1 MKSKASPSLSV
12 IRLFTFFKL
21 PPGLTS
27 LNRLQGVLRENHMLE
42 QVRVGNLRQL
52 EVPSVK
58 GPREIGSYF
67 VRDSQA
73 VATWLVRISLAGV
86 FFWFGML
93 KVTGSSPVVEL
104 LRNSFGFLAS
114 APYLQL
120 LGAGEVII
128 GVGLLVPRFSR
139 AAAAIMVMHLFCT
152 LGLAFISPSLVFAPS
167 FPVLTMQGEFLAK
180 NLVLISA
187 GLSVILKKE

>member
-1 MKSKASPSLSV
+1 
-12 IRLFTFFKL
+12 
-21 PPGLTS
+21 
-27 LNRLQGVLRENHMLE
+27 MLE

-58 GPREIGSYF
+58 GPREIRSYF

-73 VATWLVRISLAGV
+73 VATWLLRISLAGV

-120 LGAGEVII
+120 LGAGEVLI
-128 GVGLLVPRFSR
+128 GLGLLVPRFSR
-139 AAAAIMVMHLFCT
+139 AAAALMVIHLLST
-152 LGLAFISPSLVFAPS
+152 LSLVFISPSLVFAPS

-187 GLSVILKKE
+187 GLALVAKRE